1 MYVHFFGGHTNINT
15 TEIYGDVMME
25 MNLMVLSI
33 WMARM

>member
-1 MYVHFFGGHTNINT
+1 MYVHFWGHTNINT

-33 WMARM
+33 WIARM

>member
-1 MYVHFFGGHTNINT
+1 MYVHFWGHTNINT

-25 MNLMVLSI
+25 LNLMVLSI

>member
-1 MYVHFFGGHTNINT
+1 MCIFWGHTNINT

>member
-1 MYVHFFGGHTNINT
+1 MYVHFWGGHTNINT

-33 WMARM
+33 WMARI

>member
-1 MYVHFFGGHTNINT
+1 MYVHFGGDTNINT

-33 WMARM
+33 WIARM

>member
-1 MYVHFFGGHTNINT
+1 MYVHFWWHTNINT

>member
-1 MYVHFFGGHTNINT
+1 MVHFGGTPNINT

-33 WMARM
+33 

>member
-1 MYVHFFGGHTNINT
+1 MYVHFWGHTNINT

-33 WMARM
+33 WMARI

>member
-1 MYVHFFGGHTNINT
+1 MYVHSLGHININT
-15 TEIYGDVMME
+15 TENYGDVMIE